1 MLSTDSD
8 FDLRPPST
16 QSSFGTSEH
25 TFADVGNL
33 DHCAKY
39 LNQTL
44 VTFGFPASLDLFATD
59 PVSIARTC
67 NCIFALLQQRQR
79 DIEFRESA
87 NEQRQRLL
95 SDISRLEAKVER
107 LEAQISTKDREI
119 ATITRTEAKTTAAF
133 KVQVEKLQQERDEF
147 QRMVIGNQQVRT
159 QQVHEMKKKEKEY
172 IKLQERL
179 NQVLMEKKKES
190 KSGMEIMN
198 LLQVDAYE
206 AKNQE
211 LVSENADLR
220 ALLRSMQ
227 VDMRDF
233 LNAPN
238 GLSKQSFT
246 VNERIDIDPSKSPLS
261 GRTDVFDLP
270 FHMARDQIEESLRN
284 KVASIKERMVQLQ
297 DAQKG
302 AEVTSEATER
312 ELELEAQLVEARSII
327 QEQAS
332 IMSKHLAKPD
342 KPRACEIIKFELLT
356 LQCQLPKL
364 DHIDA
369 MFRWS
374 FCTRLT
380 AAGKGLRAEMYA
392 SQFDG
397 NAAFAGGGFMPS
409 QTTQTADPSFSAA
422 KNRDT
427 QPLLPL
433 TVKQISQAFQATDD
447 KSNFIIDGVDVN
459 NVTLVGMVFNKAER
473 VTDVSFVID
482 DGTGRIDC
490 NRWVNEAV
498 DTKEVEAILRSISQ
512 FVSIHNLGKDHLDL
526 GNNISLPLWKVEL
539 ACRGIGLGLPSD
551 SMGIVMK
558 WPLTDYNEMPYH
570 FVECMYVHNYNTKS
584 RGSVPTQNMPNS
596 AFATP
601 SKSYQAAPPNQSTG
615 HYGIDGVKDIDQL
628 VSDYLQQPSC
638 LISIKLLEE
647 DGLVYS
653 TIDDYHF
660 KSTGNGVVLDPS
672 KCSELSME
680 EKRELVYQVS
690 KWPHAPEMLQSWS
703 RQEILQI
710 LCAEMGKERKYT
722 GLTKLKI
729 IENLLKIV
737 SEKNSE
743 GSEAAANLE
752 PQSSPAVEQRASKR
766 QRKADHPNRV
776 PVEVKN
782 GLINNVENDMAN
794 IIYCKN
800 SACRAKLSR
809 EHKFCKRCSCCI
821 CYQYDDNKDPSLW
834 LNCSSEPPF
843 LGDSCGMSCHL
854 ECALRHGK
862 CGIAKKG
869 MDGSFFCVSCGK
881 VNDLLG
887 KNSSSILY
895 STVAGW
901 LLDVPKTCLVSVS
914 LSHSLYSAMLEKK
927 GSACA
932 WWFGWFCGGSN
943 GGSCISVFCVEE
955 K

>member
-67 NCIFALLQQRQR
+67 NCIYALLQQRQR

-198 LLQVDAYE
+198 LLQKEGRQRGTWNGKKTDNDFYKKIVDAYE

-238 GLSKQSFT
+238 GLSKQSFP

-297 DAQKG
+297 DAQKE

-342 KPRACEIIKFELLT
+342 KPRRLNGHMSSDRDSII
-356 LQCQLPKL
+356 
-364 DHIDA
+364 
-369 MFRWS
+369 
-374 FCTRLT
+374 
-380 AAGKGLRAEMYA
+380 
-392 SQFDG
+392 
-397 NAAFAGGGFMPS
+397 
-409 QTTQTADPSFSAA
+409 
-422 KNRDT
+422 
-427 QPLLPL
+427 
-433 TVKQISQAFQATDD
+433 
-447 KSNFIIDGVDVN
+447 
-459 NVTLVGMVFNKAER
+459 
-473 VTDVSFVID
+473 
-482 DGTGRIDC
+482 
-490 NRWVNEAV
+490 
-498 DTKEVEAILRSISQ
+498 
-512 FVSIHNLGKDHLDL
+512 
-526 GNNISLPLWKVEL
+526 
-539 ACRGIGLGLPSD
+539 
-551 SMGIVMK
+551 
-558 WPLTDYNEMPYH
+558 
-570 FVECMYVHNYNTKS
+570 
-584 RGSVPTQNMPNS
+584 
-596 AFATP
+596 
-601 SKSYQAAPPNQSTG
+601 
-615 HYGIDGVKDIDQL
+615 
-628 VSDYLQQPSC
+628 
-638 LISIKLLEE
+638 
-647 DGLVYS
+647 
-653 TIDDYHF
+653 
-660 KSTGNGVVLDPS
+660 
-672 KCSELSME
+672 
-680 EKRELVYQVS
+680 
-690 KWPHAPEMLQSWS
+690 
-703 RQEILQI
+703 
-710 LCAEMGKERKYT
+710 
-722 GLTKLKI
+722 
-729 IENLLKIV
+729 
-737 SEKNSE
+737 
-743 GSEAAANLE
+743 
-752 PQSSPAVEQRASKR
+752 SSPSESS
-766 QRKADHPNRV
+766 
-776 PVEVKN
+776 
-782 GLINNVENDMAN
+782 LLNDT
-794 IIYCKN
+794 IY
-800 SACRAKLSR
+800 L
-809 EHKFCKRCSCCI
+809 H
-821 CYQYDDNKDPSLW
+821 
-834 LNCSSEPPF
+834 
-843 LGDSCGMSCHL
+843 
-854 ECALRHGK
+854 
-862 CGIAKKG
+862 
-869 MDGSFFCVSCGK
+869 
-881 VNDLLG
+881 
-887 KNSSSILY
+887 
-895 STVAGW
+895 
-901 LLDVPKTCLVSVS
+901 
-914 LSHSLYSAMLEKK
+914 
-927 GSACA
+927 
-932 WWFGWFCGGSN
+932 
-943 GGSCISVFCVEE
+943 
-955 K
+955 